1 MRSDLADNWWWL
13 LPVGQIEL
21 MAGGIMYGGP
31 GLGLILVGAATGLAV
46 LAGYVKGGGGH

>member
-21 MAGGIMYGGP
+21 MAGGIMYGGF
-31 GLGLILVGAATGLAV
+31 GCGLILVGAATALAALV
-46 LAGYVKGGGGH
+46 GYMKGPGDH

>member
-1 MRSDLADNWWWL
+1 M
-13 LPVGQIEL
+13 GQIEL
-21 MAGGIMYGGP
+21 MLGGTLYGGP